1 MVQPLRSGALQSRGR
16 YEHNSLVMPGH
27 DDSAFDTVPALRS
40 GMKNAA
46 PRPGHDVTRHN
57 FEQSRPYRPVQ
68 SFGVGGSM
76 IRAMSIRGW
85 ALMLALSGAG
95 AAMAEEPPSVWPK
108 DIYSADPNS
117 TASENPG
124 DEAEGA
130 PAQTVD
136 LSNPDIDWSQ
146 LDPALAGNARAPA
159 DPKARRAPGDG
170 AASSWSAQDKSNGAA
185 ALSVKQSMI
194 PFWDTRVGADL
205 TVARQ
210 QPSSAAEA
218 LQQKITTGE
227 QQSSGAAWAAMTAPG
242 VGSIWDRT
250 AIEARVDPSEVQSRL
265 GTSLSK
271 SMPFGEQTSL
281 TLQNGGSV
289 TQQGIAAIPGITG
302 HQARNTTMDQSARLN
317 IADTGTSLIAGQTLS
332 STDDKWL
339 RKIGAEQKLF
349 GGVSVSGSI
358 GETLQGMANKSISA
372 GFKRSW

>member
-1 MVQPLRSGALQSRGR
+1 
-16 YEHNSLVMPGH
+16 
-27 DDSAFDTVPALRS
+27 
-40 GMKNAA
+40 
-46 PRPGHDVTRHN
+46 
-57 FEQSRPYRPVQ
+57 
-68 SFGVGGSM
+68 
-76 IRAMSIRGW
+76 MSIRGW
-85 ALMLALSGAG
+85 ALMLALSGAS

-108 DIYSADPNS
+108 DIYPAEENAAP
-117 TASENPG
+117 ASENPG
-124 DEAEGA
+124 DETEGA

-136 LSNPDIDWSQ
+136 LTNPEIDWSQ
-146 LDPALAGNARAPA
+146 LDTSATAGSAKAPA
-159 DPKARRAPGDG
+159 DPKARRAAQDS

-227 QQSSGAAWAAMTAPG
+227 QQSAGAAWAAMTAPG

-250 AIEARVDPSEVQSRL
+250 AIEARVDPSQESSRL

-271 SMPFGEQTSL
+271 SVTLDERTSL
-281 TLQNGGSV
+281 TLQNGSSV
-289 TQQGIAAIPGITG
+289 TQQGVAPIPGITG
-302 HQARNTTMDQSARLN
+302 HQARNYAMDQSARLS
-317 IADTGTSLIAGQTLS
+317 IADTGTSFIAGQTLS

-339 RKIGAEQKLF
+339 RKIGAEQQLF

-358 GETLQGMANKSISA
+358 GETPQGTANKSISA
-372 GFKRSW
+372 GFKKSW

>member
-1 MVQPLRSGALQSRGR
+1 MKFKMKRWQGALAVALLLG
-16 YEHNSLVMPGH
+16 SL
-27 DDSAFDTVPALRS
+27 PA
-40 GMKNAA
+40 
-46 PRPGHDVTRHN
+46 V
-57 FEQSRPYRPVQ
+57 
-68 SFGVGGSM
+68 
-76 IRAMSIRGW
+76 
-85 ALMLALSGAG
+85 
-95 AAMAEEPPSVWPK
+95 AEERPSVWPK
-108 DIYSADPNS
+108 DIYSAEEDAAP
-117 TASENPG
+117 ASENPDNETDG
-124 DEAEGA
+124 R

-146 LDPALAGNARAPA
+146 LDPASAATDNARAPA
-159 DPKARRAPGDG
+159 DPKAKRALQDG
-170 AASSWSAQDKSNGAA
+170 AASSWSAQDKANGAA
-185 ALSVKQSMI
+185 ALSVRQSMI

-250 AIEARVDPSEVQSRL
+250 AIEARVDPSQEQSRL

-271 SMPFGEQTSL
+271 SVPFGEQTSL
-281 TLQNGGSV
+281 TLQNGSSV
-289 TQQGIAAIPGITG
+289 TQQGIAPISGITG
-302 HQARNTTMDQSARLN
+302 HQARNTAIDQSARLS

-358 GETLQGMANKSISA
+358 GETPQGTANKSISA
-372 GFKRSW
+372 GFRRSW